1 MQAAGPSIPII
12 TDDGVILTANM
23 ERLDE
28 DDVVPGCGGGGG
40 VGDGSQH
47 HIMSFM
53 DYDPARDAALPAY
66 AAVWGEGDGERPVV
80 DRKSW
85 MR

>member
-1 MQAAGPSIPII
+1 MPII
-12 TDDGVILTANM
+12 TDDGVVLTANM

-28 DDVVPGCGGGGG
+28 DDVVPGCEG
-40 VGDGSQH
+40 VGDGNQQ

-53 DYDPARDAALPAY
+53 DYDPAREMALPVY
-66 AAVWGEGDGERPVV
+66 AAVWGESGGGVV